1 MTAQKRLETTPPGAA
16 VSELS
21 STTKNPAGD
30 PGALLQR
37 QRDAFSR
44 EGVVEWGTRVDRID
58 RCIALLVDHQQ
69 KIVQAIN
76 ADFGNRSRHVS
87 LMVDIF
93 TSVATLKNAKKNVKK
108 WMKPERRK
116 APVPLNFFGAK
127 ALIHYQPKGVIG
139 LMTPW
144 NVPVNM
150 IFSPLAD
157 ILAAGNR
164 CIIKPSEYT
173 PATGELMKDLF
184 ARYFDDT
191 EISVVTGGADV
202 GAAFSA
208 LPFDHLIFTGATSV
222 GRLVMMAAA
231 KNLTPVT
238 LELGGKSPVIIG
250 DSADLDDTAGKLMA
264 GKTMNAGQL
273 CICPDYALVPHSRLE
288 ALLLRCREAAE
299 KMFPTIKNNPDYV
312 SLINERHYHR
322 IKSYV
327 DDARARGARIIELN
341 PAGED
346 FSDASAHR
354 LPTYIIVNPDDDSL
368 VMQDE
373 IFGPILAVKTYQHVD
388 EAIRYVNARPR
399 PLALYYFGRDKLEQQ
414 RVVEE
419 TTSGGVTVNDVMMHF
434 SCDDIPFGG
443 VGPSGMGNYHGFE
456 GFKTFSHSKAVL
468 KQGFV
473 NLGKLAGTLP
483 PYGTNVDKMMA
494 AQIKK

>member
-1 MTAQKRLETTPPGAA
+1 MTASTALQKSVPA
-16 VSELS
+16 S
-21 STTKNPAGD
+21 NPAPD
-30 PGALLQR
+30 ATTALTLALER
-37 QRDAFSR
+37 QRTAFAR
-44 EGVVEWGTRVDRID
+44 EGSVAWGTRVDRID
-58 RCIALLVDHQQ
+58 RCIALLVDNQQ
-69 KIVQAIN
+69 KIIHAVN
-76 ADFGNRSRHVS
+76 ADFGNRSRHVT

-93 TSVATLKNAKKNVKK
+93 TSVATLKHAKKHVKK

-116 APVPLNFFGAK
+116 APVPINLFGAR
-127 ALIHYQPKGVIG
+127 ALVHYQPKGVIG

-144 NVPVNM
+144 NVPINM

-164 CIIKPSEYT
+164 CMIKPSEYT
-173 PATGELMKDLF
+173 PATGELMKELF
-184 ARYFDDT
+184 ARYFDDS
-191 EISVVTGGADV
+191 EITVVTGGADV

-222 GRLVMMAAA
+222 GKLVMSAAA

-238 LELGGKSPVIIG
+238 LELGGKSPVIVG
-250 DSADLDDTAGKLMA
+250 DSADLDDTAGKLIA

-288 ALLLRCREAAE
+288 ALLLRLRENAV
-299 KMFPTIKNNPDYV
+299 KMFPTLKHNPDYV

-322 IKSYV
+322 IRNYI
-327 DDARARGARIIELN
+327 DDARKHGARIIEIN
-341 PAGED
+341 PANED

-354 LPTYIIVNPDDDSL
+354 LPPCIIVNPPDDSL

-373 IFGPILAVKTYQHVD
+373 IFGPILVVKSYNEVD

-399 PLALYYFGRDKLEQQ
+399 PLALYYFGRDKAEQQ
-414 RVVEE
+414 RVIDE
-419 TTSGGVTVNDVMMHF
+419 TISGGVTVNDVMMHF

-456 GFKTFSHSKAVL
+456 GFKTFSHAKAVL

-483 PYGTNVDKMMA
+483 PYGTNIDKMMA

>member
-1 MTAQKRLETTPPGAA
+1 MTAQKRIEGT

-21 STTKNPAGD
+21 NSIKNPAGD
-30 PGALLQR
+30 LAITLQR
-37 QRDAFSR
+37 QRDAFAR
-44 EGVVEWGTRVDRID
+44 EGVVAWGTRVDRID

-69 KIVQAIN
+69 KIIQAIN
-76 ADFGNRSRHVS
+76 TDFGSRSRHVS

-93 TSVATLKNAKKNVKK
+93 TSVATLKHAKKNVKK
-108 WMKPERRK
+108 WMKPQRRK
-116 APVPLNFFGAK
+116 APMPINLFGAK
-127 ALIHYQPKGVIG
+127 AMVHYQPKGVIG

-144 NVPVNM
+144 NVPINM

-164 CIIKPSEYT
+164 CMIKPSEYT
-173 PATGELMKDLF
+173 PATGELMQELF

-191 EISVVTGGADV
+191 EITVVTGGADV
-202 GAAFSA
+202 GAVFSA

-222 GRLVMMAAA
+222 GKLVMAAAA

-238 LELGGKSPVIIG
+238 LELGGKSPVIVG

-288 ALLLRCREAAE
+288 ALLLRCRESAE
-299 KMFPTIKNNPDYV
+299 KMFPTVKNNPDYV

-341 PAGED
+341 PANED

-373 IFGPILAVKTYQHVD
+373 IFGPILAIKTYNQVD
-388 EAIRYVNARPR
+388 EAIRYINARPR
-399 PLALYYFGRDKLEQQ
+399 PLALYYFGRDKAEQQ
-414 RVVEE
+414 RIVEE
-419 TTSGGVTVNDVMMHF
+419 TLSGGITINDVMMHF

-456 GFKTFSHSKAVL
+456 GFKTFSHAKAVL

-483 PYGTNVDKMMA
+483 PYGNNIDKMMA